1 LPVDPPSLDEVALAD
16 VPPTQPSDEAQDAE
30 ALEVAAASE
39 HADDEV
45 ADHADHEVFDDNAA
59 QDEAV
64 ISDNTPAEETSEPVD
79 PEPAS
84 GLRLANYDVLDDDE
98 LAEALAAEAPPA
110 VPVAGTPVQIEFP
123 DKPDVAH
130 ADDELLLD
138 VDSQANIDF
147 DADLDAD
154 AHTPEHPVVAGD
166 YQPPV
171 EAPAEL
177 DPFDA
182 PRPAPASADSHLI
195 TPAPDSALGAY
206 HQDHGFPWRG
216 TAAAVLTL
224 AAVGVGGWLLSQ
236 GALSGA
242 LTPVTGP
249 SADPETTTDTATA
262 LAPAPVAS
270 APTRPR
276 IPRSQPSPFDAGPL
290 LTAPITPRSK
300 PIPARTPAPETLPTP
315 QAEAPAPPQNQ
326 PQPEPRP
333 TTPAPAIAP
342 VPQPQPTPAP
352 AVAVTPPPVVPREAP
367 APAIAIATP
376 ELVASDTPAAA
387 PAEQTTADPTPAPA
401 VEPAVA
407 LVPPALADPTPQPTA
422 TLLPDIVR
430 DTPPPRPRHWPRR

>member
-1 LPVDPPSLDEVALAD
+1 MLKLILIDAQPGESHTTFRVDDDAVEIIGRQAPRLRTSDTRVSREHAEVRVQNGVWVIRDLGSANGTLVNNRVISGLCELEEDDTIQVGRVKMIVAVARIETAAAHPIADAGPDDIAAGNATLGDAASDDDTGFGEVLDPVVVQDEQPPSTRPETPDELPVDPPSLDEVALAD

-30 ALEVAAASE
+30 ALEIAAASE

-249 SADPETTTDTATA
+249 SADPATTTDTATA
-262 LAPAPVAS
+262 LAPVPVAS
-270 APTRPR
+270 APTLSL
-276 IPRSQPSPFDAGPL
+276 IH
-290 LTAPITPRSK
+290 I
-300 PIPARTPAPETLPTP
+300 
-315 QAEAPAPPQNQ
+315 
-326 PQPEPRP
+326 
-333 TTPAPAIAP
+333 
-342 VPQPQPTPAP
+342 
-352 AVAVTPPPVVPREAP
+352 
-367 APAIAIATP
+367 
-376 ELVASDTPAAA
+376 
-387 PAEQTTADPTPAPA
+387 
-401 VEPAVA
+401 
-407 LVPPALADPTPQPTA
+407 
-422 TLLPDIVR
+422 
-430 DTPPPRPRHWPRR
+430 